1 MNVLVTGAAGVI
13 GHQAVPRL
21 LQAGHDVAGVAR
33 CDPGAGWLRA
43 VGAKPVQVDLLD
55 PAMVWAAV
63 ANAMVHLATAI
74 PPLARMRRPGAWQT
88 NDRLRTHATRNLVDA
103 AIAADAAE
111 VFVRAAG
118 WEPRYPSVAAG
129 RPTVGNEHRRSA

>member
-1 MNVLVTGAAGVI
+1 MNVLVTGATGVI
-13 GHQAVPRL
+13 GHQTVPRL

-33 CDPGAGWLRA
+33 CDPGARWLRA

-55 PAMVWAAV
+55 PAMVRAAV

-74 PPLARMRRPGAWQT
+74 PPLAGMRRPGAWQT

-103 AIAADAAE
+103 AIAADAE

-129 RPTVGNEHRRSA
+129 WPTVGNEHRQLA

>member
-1 MNVLVTGAAGVI
+1 MNVLVTGATGVI

-21 LQAGHDVAGVAR
+21 LQAGQDVAGVAR
-33 CDPGAGWLRA
+33 SDAGAGWLRA
-43 VGAKPVQVDLLD
+43 VGATPVQVDLLD
-55 PAMVWAAV
+55 PATVAV
-63 ANAMVHLATAI
+63 ANAVVHLATAI
-74 PPLARMRRPGAWQT
+74 PPLARMRRPNAWRS

-103 AIAADAAE
+103 AIAADAE

-129 RPTVGNEHRRSA
+129 RPTVGTEHRRSA

>member
-1 MNVLVTGAAGVI
+1 MNVLVTGATGVI
-13 GHQAVPRL
+13 GHQAVSRL
-21 LQAGHDVAGVAR
+21 LQAGHDVAGVVRSDA
-33 CDPGAGWLRA
+33 GAGWLRA

-55 PAMVWAAV
+55 PAMVRAAV

-74 PPLARMRRPGAWQT
+74 PPLARMRRPGAWWA

-103 AIAADAAE
+103 AIAADAQ

-118 WEPRYPSVAAG
+118 WEPRHPSVAAG
-129 RPTVGNEHRRSA
+129 RPTVGTEHRRSA

>member
-1 MNVLVTGAAGVI
+1 MNVLVTGATGVI

-21 LQAGHDVAGVAR
+21 LQAGHDVARVAR

-55 PAMVWAAV
+55 PAMVRAAV
-63 ANAMVHLATAI
+63 ANGMVHLATAI
-74 PPLARMRRPGAWQT
+74 PPPARMRRPGAWQT

-103 AIAADAAE
+103 AIAADAE

-129 RPTVGNEHRRSA
+129 RPTVGTEHRQFA

>member
-1 MNVLVTGAAGVI
+1 MNVLVTGATGVI

-33 CDPGAGWLRA
+33 SDAGAGWLRA
-43 VGAKPVQVDLLD
+43 VGATPVQVDLLD
-55 PAMVWAAV
+55 PAMVRAAV

-103 AIAADAAE
+103 AIAADAE

-118 WEPRYPSVAAG
+118 WGPRHPSVAAG
-129 RPTVGNEHRRSA
+129 RPTVGTEHRRSA